1 MTCIILAIDRF
12 FEMTWPRAAQVLFN
26 GKIMILWLAIPIVY
40 GFTTFFQVPAV
51 YNTKF
56 LAYFFDPF
64 AGTERLQGMP
74 QVTESQ
80 FII

>member
-1 MTCIILAIDRF
+1 
-12 FEMTWPRAAQVLFN
+12 MTWPRIARVLFQQ
-26 GKIMILWLAIPIVY
+26 KFMLIWLSIPIVY

-64 AGTERLQGMP
+64 AGIEGLQGLS
-74 QVTESQ
+74 QVIDNQ
-80 FII
+80 LFIEKIFFLVL